1 MAGTMF
7 VLMGLMKHGNTQ
19 AGKLVLSNALQ
30 KTSQVELLQK
40 FQISR
45 GLNFSP
51 QLILLQIGGEY
62 EMKTHYMY
70 PAIVKWMAD
79 ENVYDIKF
87 PDINNAF
94 TFEDQEE
101 NILKSARE
109 VLELCIYD
117 LEDNNETPPTP
128 TNLKDIKL
136 EHDEFVTLV
145 EVWMTPV
152 RDRFENKAIKKT
164 LTVPKWLNDIAVKN
178 DVNFSSVLQAALK
191 EYLGIDRN

>member
-1 MAGTMF
+1 
-7 VLMGLMKHGNTQ
+7 
-19 AGKLVLSNALQ
+19 
-30 KTSQVELLQK
+30 
-40 FQISR
+40 
-45 GLNFSP
+45 
-51 QLILLQIGGEY
+51 
-62 EMKTHYMY
+62 MKTHYMY

-164 LTVPKWLNDIAVKN
+164 LTVPKWLNDIAIKN